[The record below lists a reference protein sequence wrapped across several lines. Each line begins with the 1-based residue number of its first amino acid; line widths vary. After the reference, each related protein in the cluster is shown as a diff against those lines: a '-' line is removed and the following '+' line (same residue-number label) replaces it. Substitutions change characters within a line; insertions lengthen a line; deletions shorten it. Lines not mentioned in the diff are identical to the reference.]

1 MKNILISILLLILSS
16 LVVYKYFI
24 EKKEIIDAI
33 DLVPKSAIIIH
44 EVNDPIDKF
53 NQIKNLKN
61 YDSTFLIK
69 KISKQI
75 KYIDSILSNNIEKLS
90 LNNKLITSFHITSKS
105 NFDLIFYLDISIIN
119 KNSLMNTFI
128 KNKFT
133 IQNRTFNNYEIFD
146 ISFEDKGFSFLFF
159 NNFFIGSYSSVLI
172 EDVIRSINQPGNSFK
187 EAYPKL
193 FKFIKTKDDFGNIYI
208 NTNKIDSFL
217 EIFIEENKFSLKDFS
232 NHVDETFLDFSITN
246 NKFFLNGF
254 SLNNSLKKFASLFK
268 NKNIEESNYLNFIP
282 NNCLWLYRIIV
293 EESDKGWEEL
303 LINKSDNR
311 EKLENYEKKI
321 IENLDNEL
329 IIMKLENDLKN
340 QENDI
345 IILKSKDVDNFN
357 KLFIDIESESIKN
370 YVFSLNDK
378 KIYKSNKKF
387 LFKKFLKNKIKIEDD
402 FFFTNINNY
411 IIISNSLININEY
424 LKKVDSQ
431 EIWMKSIFY
440 NNLLSNLN
448 NKSNVDLFV
457 NLPKTVIYFLPKIE
471 YNFKNNII
479 DIFKDF
485 DFLSLQITKLDE
497 NFYTS
502 LVLSKAESANE
513 VSKTSSNLI
522 ENNRI
527 EIDKKINTKPYL
539 IKSHLDN
546 STEIIFQDNSNYIY
560 QISSNFQ
567 KIWMDSISA
576 KIKSKI
582 YQIDYYKNNKKQIIF
597 STKNMIHSYDR
608 NGNELIEYPIKNPS
622 NNEIDHFNI
631 IDYNNSKN
639 YRLILSDVKGNVFLK
654 DKTGKTLNGWNPL
667 KFSPLSQSPFHIRI
681 LNKDYIIIIEKKG
694 VINVLNRK
702 GKNYPGFPLNFD
714 TNIDSNIFIEKKSTP
729 KKSLITVLLANG
741 KIIKVNMN
749 GVVVEETQLYR
760 PSINSKFDLLID
772 PTKKNYKIVVT
783 DETTVYVIEK
793 NEVQFKYDL
802 FETKGLNY
810 QYYYFGGNN
819 EMLSILNKS
828 KNNITIFNLK
838 TNSISKIN
846 IPSDQLISILYY
858 DYKKEFEIYSIL
870 NNKLLKN
877 RLKN

>member
-1 MKNILISILLLILSS
+1 M
-16 LVVYKYFI
+16 
-24 EKKEIIDAI
+24 
-33 DLVPKSAIIIH
+33 PKSAIIVH

-69 KISKQI
+69 TISKQI
-75 KYIDSILSNNIEKLS
+75 KYIDSILSYNIEKLS

-119 KNSLMNTFI
+119 KNSLI
-128 KNKFT
+128 NKLT
-133 IQNRTFNNYEIFD
+133 ENKYDIQNRIFNDYEIFD
-146 ISFEDKGFSFLFF
+146 IRFKDKVFSFLFF
-159 NNFFIGSYSSVLI
+159 NNFFVGSYSSVLI

-193 FKFIKTKDDFGNIYI
+193 FKFIKKKDDFGNIYI
-208 NTNKIDSFL
+208 NTNKIDDFL
-217 EIFIEENKFSLKDFS
+217 EIFIQENKFSFKDFS
-232 NHVDETFLDFSITN
+232 NHVDETFLDFSITK

-282 NNCLWLYRIIV
+282 NNCLWSYRIIV
-293 EESDKGWEEL
+293 ENNNKGWKDL
-303 LINKSDNR
+303 LINKKIKEEN
-311 EKLENYEKKI
+311 LENYEKTI

-329 IIMKLENDLKN
+329 IIIKLENDLKN
-340 QENDI
+340 KENDI
-345 IILKSKDVDNFN
+345 LILKSKDIDDFN
-357 KLFIDIESESIKN
+357 KVFIDNENNSIKN
-370 YVFSLNDK
+370 HVFSFNDK
-378 KIYKSNKKF
+378 KIYQSN
-387 LFKKFLKNKIKIEDD
+387 KKFLKNKIKIEDD
-402 FFFTNINNY
+402 FFFTNIDNY
-411 IIISNSLININEY
+411 IIISGSLTNINEY
-424 LKKVDSQ
+424 LKKIDSQ
-431 EIWMKSIFY
+431 EIWTKSIFY

-448 NKSNVDLFV
+448 NQSNVDLFV
-457 NLPKTVIYFLPKIE
+457 NIPKTLIYFLSKVE
-471 YNFKNNII
+471 YEFKSNII

-485 DFLSLQITKLDE
+485 DFLSLQITKLDD

-502 LVLSKAESANE
+502 LVLNKSKSSNE
-513 VSKTSSNLI
+513 ASIKTSNFI
-522 ENNRI
+522 EDNHI

-546 STEIIFQDNSNYIY
+546 STEIIFQDNSNYVY
-560 QISSNFQ
+560 QISSNFE
-567 KIWMDSISA
+567 KIWMDSIPS

-582 YQIDYYKNNKKQIIF
+582 YEIDYYKNNKKQIIF
-597 STKNMIHSYDR
+597 STINMIHSYDR
-608 NGNELIEYPIKNPS
+608 NGNKLIEYPISNPS
-622 NNEIDHFNI
+622 NNEIDYFNI

-639 YRLILSDVKGNVFLK
+639 YRLILSDIKGNIFLK
-654 DKTGKTLNGWNPL
+654 DKTGKNLNGWNPL
-667 KFSPLSQSPFHIRI
+667 KFSPLSEPPFHIRI
-681 LNKDYIIIIEKKG
+681 LNKDYIIVTEKKG
-694 VINVLNRK
+694 VLNVLNRK

-714 TNIDSNIFIEKKSTP
+714 TNIDSNIFIEQKSTP

-749 GVVVEETQLYR
+749 GVITEETQLYR
-760 PSINSKFDLLID
+760 PSVNSKFHLLID
-772 PTKKNYKIVVT
+772 PTKKNYKIVVS
-783 DETTVYVIEK
+783 DESSVYVIEE
-793 NEVQFKYDL
+793 NEIQFKYDL
-802 FETKGLNY
+802 LETKSLSY

-828 KNNITIFNLK
+828 KKNISIFNLK

-846 IPSDQLISILYY
+846 IPSDQLISILYSEY
-858 DYKKEFEIYSIL
+858 RKEFDIYSIL